1 MIARFTFGFAV
12 GRSFALCALAI
23 GLAACT
29 PSGEPLPAAPATEA
43 AAAAVTRRPIPEAAP
58 PTGASAPP
66 DTAVAPGAVPRLPA
80 HAIVVPS
87 GALYV
92 CVSES
97 GGTHRQTAIEYAE
110 KTDALCRK
118 HPEMGPCQYERN
130 ACRRGGGRVYAAD
143 GTEITMAT
151 EAEYDRKV
159 RRVQFKAN

>member
-1 MIARFTFGFAV
+1 MIARCTFGFII
-12 GRSFALCALAI
+12 GRLFALGALAMA
-23 GLAACT
+23 LAACT
-29 PSGEPLPAAPATEA
+29 PSREPVPAAPATEA
-43 AAAAVTRRPIPEAAP
+43 AAAASAKRPLPEIVP
-58 PTGASAPP
+58 PPGASAPQAS
-66 DTAVAPGAVPRLPA
+66 TVAPGAVPRLPA
-80 HAIVVPS
+80 SALVVPP

-97 GGTHRQTAIEYAE
+97 GGAPLQTAIQYEG

-143 GTEITMAT
+143 GTEVTLAT

>member
-1 MIARFTFGFAV
+1 LFVGCTSGFGV
-12 GRSFALCALAI
+12 GRSLALCALAI
-23 GLAACT
+23 GVVACA
-29 PSGEPLPAAPATEA
+29 PPRDSLPAAPAKEA
-43 AAAAVTRRPIPEAAP
+43 AAAATRSAPPATAA
-58 PTGASAPP
+58 PTGASASPAI
-66 DTAVAPGAVPRLPA
+66 AVAPGVLPRLPA
-80 HAIVVPS
+80 PVVIVPT

-97 GGTHRQTAIEYAE
+97 EGTPRQTAIAYEG

-143 GTEITMAT
+143 GTEITLMT
-151 EAEYDRKV
+151 EAEYDRRV

>member
-23 GLAACT
+23 GLAACA
-29 PSGEPLPAAPATEA
+29 PSREPAPAAPAAEA
-43 AAAAVTRRPIPEAAP
+43 AAAAV
-58 PTGASAPP
+58 P
-66 DTAVAPGAVPRLPA
+66 DVRSRACPATIAVAPSETPRLPA
-80 HAIVVPS
+80 SAIVVPP

-92 CVSES
+92 CLSEA
-97 GGTHRQTAIEYAE
+97 GGAPRQTGIEYE
-110 KTDALCRK
+110 GKTDALCRK

-143 GTEITMAT
+143 GTEITLAT
-151 EAEYDRKV
+151 EAEYDRRV

>member
-1 MIARFTFGFAV
+1 MIARCTFGFTV
-12 GRSFALCALAI
+12 GRFFALGALAI
-23 GLAACT
+23 WLAACA
-29 PSGEPLPAAPATEA
+29 PSREPAPPAPATEA
-43 AAAAVTRRPIPEAAP
+43 AAAASARRPLPEIVP
-58 PTGASAPP
+58 PPGTSAPQ
-66 DTAVAPGAVPRLPA
+66 ASNVAPGAVPRLPA
-80 HAIVVPS
+80 SAFVVPP

-97 GGTHRQTAIEYAE
+97 GGASLQTVIQYEG
-110 KTDALCRK
+110 KTDAVCRK

-143 GTEITMAT
+143 GTEITLAT